1 VATEKTVDAARHT
14 AIGPKSLFLAK
25 NNKMLPQIR
34 DTQYI
39 VFANKKPG
47 ASPFINS
54 AYLYWFLSSA
64 RAWAGHFLVIKS
76 PLTGCRYGPI
86 FSDSHGSS
94 FPKNP
99 F

>member
-1 VATEKTVDAARHT
+1 VAWLPKAGAWPDWSGETSSVATEKTVDAARHN

-25 NNKMLPQIR
+25 NNTMLPQIR

-54 AYLYWFLSSA
+54 AYLYWFLSSG
-64 RAWAGHFLVIKS
+64 RA
-76 PLTGCRYGPI
+76 
-86 FSDSHGSS
+86 
-94 FPKNP
+94 
-99 F
+99 